1 MNEVVTVSEIS
12 KSFSAGGGAPS
23 VQALKNVS
31 LTVKSGEF
39 IAVVGPSGCG
49 KSTLLNI
56 LGLAERP
63 DTGDVLIMG
72 ESTRESGERARERL
86 RRSSIG
92 YVFQHFNLLSTLTVL
107 ENVMVPLVLNGRG
120 REAAAAH
127 AESLLASLNLSHRLS
142 ALPFSLSGGESQRV
156 AIARAV
162 AHGPKIVLADEPTG
176 SLDSHAGEGVLDLL
190 SGFVGQGISVVM
202 ATHSEAAQARCS
214 RTLHMKDGALVEG

>member
-1 MNEVVTVSEIS
+1 MNEVVTVSAGS
-12 KSFSAGGGAPS
+12 KSFSAGGGAPK
-23 VQALKNVS
+23 VEALREVS
-31 LTVKSGEF
+31 LAVRAGEF

-72 ESTRESGERARERL
+72 ESTRECSERARERL

-107 ENVMVPLVLNGRG
+107 ENVMVPLVLNGRA
-120 REAAAAH
+120 RDDAAAH
-127 AESLLASLNLSHRLS
+127 AESLLANLKLSHRLS

-162 AHGPKIVLADEPTG
+162 AHGPKLILADEPTG
-176 SLDSHAGEGVLDLL
+176 SLDSHSGEVVLDLL
-190 SGFVGQGISVVM
+190 KEYVDLGISVVM
-202 ATHSEAAQARCS
+202 ATHSEAALARCS